1 MTRVLVALSGH
12 GFGHAAQTAPLV
24 TALRSLLPGLH
35 VTMRTSAPAALLREF
50 FPQAADIS
58 VPDDE
63 TPLDFGAVMRSPFE
77 VDGPATAAGYVER
90 HRHYEAAVEAERRA
104 LRQASPDLLI
114 ANISYVTLA
123 AAQSLGI
130 PAVAF
135 SSLNWLE
142 IYRHYAA
149 ANADPVIVDDMLAGY
164 RSVARFI
171 APAPA
176 MRMPDIAVTSV
187 GPVARVVA
195 DRPGLRAYIARQ
207 IGLAAGERV
216 LLVSLGGIPG
226 GIDAEHWSAEPG
238 IKVIVAGDVA
248 SPGGGI
254 IAASSLNLP
263 HLSLLAGV
271 DLLVTKPGYG
281 SFVEAAVHG
290 VPVLYVPR
298 DDWPEAP
305 ALVDWLERHGN
316 AMVLPRADLDR
327 GAFAEKASG
336 LWSRGPMAPVPMTGA
351 DEAARL
357 IAGILS

>member
-1 MTRVLVALSGH
+1 MALSGH

-24 TALRSLLPGLH
+24 TALASLLPGLH
-35 VTMRTSAPAALLREF
+35 VTMHSAAPVGLLRDF
-50 FPQAADIS
+50 FPQAAEIS
-58 VPDDE
+58 MPDND
-63 TPLDFGAVMRSPFE
+63 TPADFGAVMRSPFE
-77 VDGPATAAGYVER
+77 VDGPATVARYVER
-90 HRHYEAAVEAERRA
+90 HRHYEVAIEAERRA
-104 LRQASPDLLI
+104 LLKARPHLVI

-123 AAQSLGI
+123 AARSLGI

-142 IYRHYAA
+142 IYRHYASA
-149 ANADPVIVDDMLAGY
+149 DADPVILNEMLAGY
-164 RSVARFI
+164 RSAARFI

-176 MRMPDIAVTSV
+176 MGMRDIAITSV

-195 DRPGLRAYIARQ
+195 DQAAWRADIARQ
-207 IGLAAGERV
+207 IGLRPGERV

-226 GIDAEHWSAEPG
+226 GIDAEHWSAESG

-248 SPGGGI
+248 SPRAGI
-254 IAASSLNLP
+254 IPASSLNLP

-281 SFVEAAVHG
+281 SFVEAAAHG

-305 ALVDWLERHGN
+305 ALVDWLQHTAS

-327 GAFAEKASG
+327 GAFAERASR
-336 LWSRGPMAPVPMTGA
+336 LWSRGPTGPVPMTGA

-357 IAGILS
+357 ITELLT